1 MYYLNTLV
9 NSCIQNR
16 RKMTLTVCHL
26 RSFERF
32 LIHGLAL
39 PLFNLVANKIWKVS
53 AFGHITALL
62 LGT

>member
-16 RKMTLTVCHL
+16 RKMTLTVCPL

-39 PLFNLVANKIWKVS
+39 PLFNLVANMIWKVP
-53 AFGHITALL
+53 AFGHIIALL
-62 LGT
+62 LST